1 MKIKMKA
8 EMMKKVKNLENNNT
22 IKTRNQRRKTKK
34 KKIKKKDNQVKLQK
48 QKVTVN

>member
-8 EMMKKVKNLENNNT
+8 EMMKKVKNLENNNI
-22 IKTRNQRRKTKK
+22 IKIRNQRRKTKK